1 MGPWICTDDSPQGP
15 GAWKK
20 GRWKM
25 KSEVGGAEP
34 WELLPVVDINRNMG
48 HGEIFLMGPS
58 KGWGFRKV
66 SFLKEKDRKST
77 RLNSSH

>member
-1 MGPWICTDDSPQGP
+1 
-15 GAWKK
+15 
-20 GRWKM
+20 M

-66 SFLKEKDRKST
+66 SFLKE
-77 RLNSSH
+77 NSDN